1 MSEPRLIESADVL
14 HRGRVV
20 VTQAEGEFFTEFNGG
35 TSIGPLPT
43 LYDGQGQFVIQVN
56 TWLHYLKSS
65 KHLEDLWPNA
75 KGLLMYWSFLE
86 ANDLEWDKF
95 PVLKSK
101 KPTTLF
107 RGMLIKLFRD
117 GGIAR
122 TTAQNYMRSV
132 IRFYSWAIYEGFMPF
147 DKDRMP
153 FQVEWIT
160 VKANGKKDILA
171 HASRMFVVQTTDLRL
186 NLAKESKP
194 SLSPL
199 EQTELS
205 CLKVLLQEESVEFR
219 LMCYLA
225 LNTGLRIMEVI
236 TYTEDL
242 VMVPPESMNRVKV
255 RIGPLNGVATKNAKE
270 RDIEVPEKLM
280 RILKKYLSSQ
290 RRLDREN
297 KGQLE
302 GERFKPLFLNRAG
315 RRYSR
320 NSVEKLW
327 SGLRIKIKKTIPN
340 FNHKFHHLRA
350 TYGTYYLAGLLR
362 HGIQPTTALNILREF
377 LGHEHESTTWKYIAY
392 LEKDEG
398 KAKLAEIMDQIMGE
412 ALDQEF
418 EY

>member
-1 MSEPRLIESADVL
+1 MSEPRLIESADVFT
-14 HRGRVV
+14 RGSVV

-43 LYDGQGQFVIQVN
+43 LYDGQGQFVIPVN

-86 ANDLEWDKF
+86 ANALEWDIF

-101 KPTTLF
+101 KPTTMF
-107 RGMLIKLFRD
+107 RGMLIDLFRE

-122 TTAQNYMRSV
+122 TTAENYMRSV

-153 FQVEWIT
+153 FQVEWIS
-160 VKANGKKDILA
+160 VKTNGKKDILS
-171 HASRMFVVQTTDLRL
+171 HTSRMLVVQTTDLRL

-205 CLKVLLQEESVEFR
+205 CLKVLLQDESVEFR

-225 LNTGLRIMEVI
+225 LNTGMRIMEVI
-236 TYTEDL
+236 TFTEDL

-255 RIGPLNGVATKNAKE
+255 TIGPLNGVATKKGKV
-270 RDIEVPEKLM
+270 RDIEVPAKLM
-280 RILKKYLSSQ
+280 RVLKKYLSSQ

-297 KGQLE
+297 KGHLK

-315 RRYSR
+315 KRYNR

-327 SGLRIKIKKTIPN
+327 SDLRIKIKKIIPS
-340 FNHKFHHLRA
+340 FNHIFHHLRA
-350 TYGTYYLAGLLR
+350 TYGTYYLAGLMR
-362 HGIQPTTALNILREF
+362 HGIDPSVALNILREL
-377 LGHEHESTTWKYIAY
+377 LGHDHESTTWKYITY
-392 LEKDEG
+392 LEKDKG
-398 KAKLAEIMDQIMGE
+398 KAKLAEIMDQIIGE
-412 ALDQEF
+412 ALDQELDF
-418 EY
+418 